1 MKNTTAFLGGCAVTG
16 VLALFLF
23 KGCFSFGLG
32 PLGIIRSSFGSPPGD
47 GDPLS
52 PLPVPNP
59 PMDSPNNFDRLNNE
73 LEAQQASSE
82 QLKTNLE
89 QQNLTI
95 EQLRSNL
102 EQQKIQSERLT
113 MQLQE
118 QQRAIDNLRL
128 EQTRPRF
135 DRYEQAAMFQSNLL
149 WAIVGVVLVIAIGG
163 SIIVVGAIALLMQ
176 PNRRYN
182 YRAQAFDPSNFS
194 PPYSFYQPYTDFL
207 PPQPKNRRPK

>member
-23 KGCFSFGLG
+23 KGCFNLGLG
-32 PLGIIRSSFGSPPGD
+32 PFGVLGSNLGFPPEG

-52 PLPVPNP
+52 PVPVPTP
-59 PMDSPNNFDRLNNE
+59 PMVSPNNFDLLNNE
-73 LEAQQASSE
+73 LSE
-82 QLKTNLE
+82 QQENTEELKTNLE
-89 QQNLTI
+89 QQRLTI

-102 EQQKIQSERLT
+102 DEQKIQDERLT

-135 DRYEQAAMFQSNLL
+135 ERYEQATMFQTNLL
-149 WAIVGVVLVIAIGG
+149 WAIAGVVLVIAIGG
-163 SIIVVGAIALLMQ
+163 SIIIVGTIALLMQ

-182 YRAQAFDPSNFS
+182 YRSQAFDPSNFS
-194 PPYSFYQPYTDFL
+194 PPYSFYEPYTDFL
-207 PPQPKNRRPK
+207 PPQSKTRRPK